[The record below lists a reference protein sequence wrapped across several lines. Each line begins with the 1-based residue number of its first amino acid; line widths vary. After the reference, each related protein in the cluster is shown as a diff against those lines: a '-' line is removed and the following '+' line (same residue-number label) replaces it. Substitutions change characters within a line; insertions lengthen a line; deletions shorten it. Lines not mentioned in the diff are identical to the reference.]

1 MLLKRNFPTIAM
13 LHYVSNDPGLNA
25 LKPWNI
31 SCSSFTKL
39 LDFLQEENYTTVGF
53 EDLLSSKVKGQK
65 NIILTFDDCPKHLW
79 DFAIPE
85 LLRRNMKAVFYM
97 PTAYLGGYNE
107 WNVVEG
113 LPKVDLMDD
122 GDIAKLSAIG
132 MEVGSHAHNHIML
145 EEKGASEVVA
155 QLTRSKTILETI
167 INKPVVSVAYPY
179 GSVPQNAYRHAKDA
193 GYKYG
198 LSVFT
203 PWQTK
208 YTIRRWIYDD
218 ADSVESIRRKMS
230 RTYAWQRVIDDKWN
244 FCSTNV
250 MRKAYRYYSGLKR
263 ALGINT
269 ISLFFVEHI
278 QYIVE

>member
-1 MLLKRNFPTIAM
+1 M
-13 LHYVSNDPGLNA
+13 LHYVSDDPALNA

-53 EDLLSSKVKGQK
+53 EDLLSSAVKGRR
-65 NIILTFDDCPKHLW
+65 NIILTFDDCPKNLW

-85 LLRRNMKAVFYM
+85 LLKRNMKAIFYM

-107 WNVVEG
+107 WNVEEG
-113 LPKVDLMDD
+113 LPKLDLMDH
-122 GDIAKLSAIG
+122 GDIAKLSKLG
-132 MEVGSHAHNHIML
+132 MEIGSHAHNHIML
-145 EEKGASEVVA
+145 GERDTPEVIT
-155 QLTRSKTILETI
+155 QLNESKAILEAI

-179 GSVPQNAYRHAKDA
+179 GSVPQNAYQIARGA
-193 GYKYG
+193 GYQYG
-198 LSVFT
+198 LAVFT

-208 YTIRRWIYDD
+208 YAIRRWVYDD
-218 ADSVESIRRKMS
+218 TDSAESIRRKMS
-230 RTYAWQRVIDDKWN
+230 RIYTWQRVINDKWD
-244 FCSTNV
+244 FCSTNL
-250 MRKAYRYYSGLKR
+250 MRKAYHYYSGLKK